1 MMLRES
7 LALVGLGL
15 LAGIA
20 AAFSLSRLVAAML
33 FGLSPADPLTY
44 LATATMLG
52 AVAMAASCLARMAR
66 GATRTDRGAA
76 RGMTE
81 RRTLVIG

>member
-1 MMLRES
+1 MLRES

-44 LATATMLG
+44 LAAATMLG
-52 AVAMAASCLARMAR
+52 AVALVASGLPAWRAGR
-66 GATRTDRGAA
+66 LEP
-76 RGMTE
+76 TE
-81 RRTLVIG
+81 ALREE